1 MGGTINVP
9 ALFSEGYF
17 SIKKGVWRPEIS
29 WLFQSLKKFQK
40 IFFFWF
46 SQCLGD
52 LEGVDT
58 LCPPRT
64 QATFKSPA
72 LLGLRLCLEFLG
84 LYRYFNFHMFMMTTF
99 CFGAGLRC
107 STTTTFTFIHW
118 FNPNATFLCD
128 VRFQVLAQNRK
139 KSIEWSKSNSFI
151 FKVSWY

>member
-1 MGGTINVP
+1 MIINLIGAISP
-9 ALFSEGYF
+9 W
-17 SIKKGVWRPEIS
+17 KKGSGGPKFLDIS
-29 WLFQSLKKFQK
+29 KFIIKFQK
-40 IFFFWF
+40 IFFLVFTVF
-46 SQCLGD
+46 LGD

-58 LCPPRT
+58 LCLPQT

-72 LLGLRLCLEFLG
+72 LLGLRLCLGFLG

-139 KSIEWSKSNSFI
+139 KSKR
-151 FKVSWY
+151 